1 MKTLKDLGKKH
12 YEKIHYS
19 FDIHYYPNH
28 DEDMYVGILKNIMKI
43 RGYEIRLKDLT
54 IEGLVKKADN
64 FLTMC
69 KSIRVN
75 REGMKWQVF
84 QWNIDNP
91 EDMKLSLETYNDLKT
106 KKEVKQ

>member
-12 YEKIHYS
+12 YENIHYS
-19 FDIHYYPNH
+19 FDIHYYPDKN
-28 DEDMYVGILKNIMKI
+28 EDMYVGILKNIMQI

-54 IEGLVKKADN
+54 IEGLVKKADD

-84 QWNIDNP
+84 EWNLDNP
-91 EDMKLSLETYNDLKT
+91 KDMKFSLETYNDLKNQ
-106 KKEVKQ
+106 KAN